1 MVVKFG
7 RLGENVVLADFSTGL
22 SRTFRSSGQY
32 VKDGFTG
39 SPKLSPVSVV
49 SVTQFGSKALIYH
62 ADSGQQKVVDSAM
75 SAVIAMRGVQGLMY
89 PLKYEGATPKG
100 TKYKQFIY
108 CCSANV
114 DTLSVYNSL

>member
-32 VKDGFTG
+32 VQDGFTG
-39 SPKLSPVSVV
+39 SPKLSPVSVI
-49 SVTQFGSKALIYH
+49 SITQFG
-62 ADSGQQKVVDSAM
+62 SGQQKVVDSAM
-75 SAVIAMRGVQGLMY
+75 AAVIAMRGVQGLMY

-114 DTLSVYNSL
+114 DTLSVYNSI

>member
-32 VKDGFTG
+32 VQDGFTG
-39 SPKLSPVSVV
+39 SPKLAPVSVI
-49 SVTQFGSKALIYH
+49 SVTQFGSKAIIYH

-89 PLKYEGATPKG
+89 PLKYEGKTPKG

-114 DTLSVYNSL
+114 DTLEVYNSL